1 MVLTTVPIEQLAS
14 DKITPIHHLLDDGE
28 LAAIERRFF
37 APQDDLRGEIAEF
50 FRRDCFYAGK
60 TLTSRDDILMFLTG
74 ELRAKGLMDAA
85 EQASVFEREKA
96 SPTEIGHLVA
106 IPHPI
111 YAAPVRSTI
120 AVLTLEKPVVWEAQ
134 RVQVVFL
141 ISIAKTQLL
150 HWQTIFLKLFDYLVK
165 QDGVLEILRHPTYD
179 DFLQSFTQAMEK

>member
-111 YAAPVRSTI
+111 YADPVRSTI
-120 AVLTLEKPVVWEAQ
+120 AVLTLSVPDNLRFLDWTDPDLEAPVEHTAEEFISMLTSEESLNFASQNVNITFGADGTLEKVERFYTP
-134 RVQVVFL
+134 
-141 ISIAKTQLL
+141 
-150 HWQTIFLKLFDYLVK
+150 WQ
-165 QDGVLEILRHPTYD
+165 
-179 DFLQSFTQAMEK
+179 